1 VVVSPPRARGTRA
14 LRSNAPV
21 LRSMPSAVVQ
31 LPDRQLAALRDAYRR
46 AARAR
51 RLQLIAVAALSLVL
65 IALSAIQAEVD
76 PKTFLAKIGGFTS
89 YFDRMATLD
98 SGLRVWTDP
107 ASWFWSFKRSA
118 RLIGETVLMAYVGT
132 LTGSIVAF
140 ALNFVASP
148 NITGRAWLVFA
159 ARRLLEFCRTVP
171 DVVFALIFV
180 VAFGLGPFPGVLAL
194 AIHSA
199 GALGKQF
206 FETTENIDMKPVEGL
221 RAVGA
226 SYAQVIRYAALPQV
240 IASFASFALLRFEI
254 NVRGATVLGFVGA
267 GGIGQDLM
275 EAIRKF
281 YYSDVSAIL
290 VLIIAVVMTIDIST
304 QYLRG
309 TLLSEGR

>member
-1 VVVSPPRARGTRA
+1 
-14 LRSNAPV
+14 
-21 LRSMPSAVVQ
+21 MPGAVVL
-31 LPDRQLAALRDAYRR
+31 LPDRQLDALKEAYRR
-46 AARAR
+46 AARAKR
-51 RLQLIAVAALSLVL
+51 MQAIAAVACLMVL
-65 IALSAIQAEVD
+65 IGLAAIQAEVD

-98 SGLRVWTDP
+98 SGARVWTDP
-107 ASWFWSFKRSA
+107 TAWFWSFKRSA
-118 RLIGETVLMAYVGT
+118 RLIGETILMAYVGT
-132 LTGSIVAF
+132 LTGAIGAF

-148 NITGRAWLVFA
+148 NLTRRAWLVFT

-171 DVVFALIFV
+171 DIVFALVFV
-180 VAFGLGPFPGVLAL
+180 VAFGLGPLPGVLAIAL
-194 AIHSA
+194 HTA

-226 SYAQVIRYAALPQV
+226 SYAQVIRFAALPQV
-240 IASFASFALLRFEI
+240 LASFASFALLRFEI

-290 VLIIAVVMTIDIST
+290 VLIIGVVMTIDVST
-304 QYLRG
+304 QYLRR
-309 TLLSEGR
+309 TLLTEGR

>member
-1 VVVSPPRARGTRA
+1 
-14 LRSNAPV
+14 
-21 LRSMPSAVVQ
+21 MPGAVVL
-31 LPDRQLAALRDAYRR
+31 LPDRQLDRLKEAYRR

-51 RLQLIAVAALSLVL
+51 RLQMIAGAALLVVL
-65 IALSAIQAEVD
+65 IGLSAIQAEVD

-89 YFDRMATLD
+89 YFERMATLD
-98 SGLRVWTDP
+98 SGARVWTDP
-107 ASWFWSFKRSA
+107 AAWFWSFKRSA
-118 RLIGETVLMAYVGT
+118 RLIGETILMAYVGT
-132 LTGSIVAF
+132 LTGAVAAF

-148 NITGRAWLVFA
+148 NLTGRGWLVFA

-171 DVVFALIFV
+171 DIVFALIFV
-180 VAFGLGPFPGVLAL
+180 VAFGLGPAPGVLAL
-194 AIHSA
+194 ALHTA

-221 RAVGA
+221 RSVGA
-226 SYAQVIRYAALPQV
+226 TYVQVIRYAALPQV
-240 IASFASFALLRFEI
+240 LASFASFALLRFEI
-254 NVRGATVLGFVGA
+254 NVRRATVLGFVGA

-304 QYLRG
+304 QYLRRA
-309 TLLSEGR
+309 LLSEGR

>member
-1 VVVSPPRARGTRA
+1 
-14 LRSNAPV
+14 
-21 LRSMPSAVVQ
+21 MPGAVVL
-31 LPDRQLAALRDAYRR
+31 LPDRQLDPLKEAYRR

-51 RLQLIAVAALSLVL
+51 RLQMIAGAALLVVL
-65 IALSAIQAEVD
+65 IGLSAIQAEVD

-98 SGLRVWTDP
+98 SGARVWTDP
-107 ASWFWSFKRSA
+107 AAWFWSLKRSA
-118 RLIGETVLMAYVGT
+118 RLIGETILMAYVGT
-132 LTGSIVAF
+132 LTGAVAAF

-148 NITGRAWLVFA
+148 NLTGRGWLVFA

-171 DVVFALIFV
+171 DIVFALIFV
-180 VAFGLGPFPGVLAL
+180 VAFGLGPLPGVLAL
-194 AIHSA
+194 ALHTA

-221 RAVGA
+221 RSVGA

-240 IASFASFALLRFEI
+240 LASFASFALLRFEI

-281 YYSDVSAIL
+281 HYSDVSAIL

-304 QYLRG
+304 QYLRRA
-309 TLLSEGR
+309 LLSEGR

>member
-1 VVVSPPRARGTRA
+1 
-14 LRSNAPV
+14 
-21 LRSMPSAVVQ
+21 MPGAVVL
-31 LPDRQLAALRDAYRR
+31 LPDRQLDALREAYRR

-51 RLQLIAVAALSLVL
+51 RLQTIAGAAVLVVL
-65 IALSAIQAEVD
+65 IGLSAIQAEVD

-98 SGLRVWTDP
+98 SGARVWTDP
-107 ASWFWSFKRSA
+107 AAWFWSFRRSA
-118 RLIGETVLMAYVGT
+118 RLIGETILMAYVGT
-132 LTGSIVAF
+132 LTGAIVAL

-148 NITGRAWLVFA
+148 NLTGRAWLVFA

-171 DVVFALIFV
+171 DIVFALIFV
-180 VAFGLGPFPGVLAL
+180 VAFGLGPLPGVLAL
-194 AIHSA
+194 ALHTT

-221 RAVGA
+221 RAAGA
-226 SYAQVIRYAALPQV
+226 SYVQTIRYAALPQV
-240 IASFASFALLRFEI
+240 LASFASFALLRFEI

-290 VLIIAVVMTIDIST
+290 VLIIAVVMTIDIAT
-304 QYLRG
+304 QYLRRALI
-309 TLLSEGR
+309 TEGR

>member
-1 VVVSPPRARGTRA
+1 MAG
-14 LRSNAPV
+14 
-21 LRSMPSAVVQ
+21 AVVL
-31 LPDRQLAALRDAYRR
+31 LPDRQLDALKEAYRG
-46 AARAR
+46 AARAK
-51 RLQLIAVAALSLVL
+51 RLQAIAGVACLLVL
-65 IALSAIQAEVD
+65 IGLSAIQAEVD

-98 SGLRVWTDP
+98 SGARVWTDP
-107 ASWFWSFKRSA
+107 AAWFWSFKRSA
-118 RLIGETVLMAYVGT
+118 RLLGETILIAYVGT
-132 LTGSIVAF
+132 LTGAIVAL

-148 NITGRAWLVFA
+148 NLTRKGWLVFM

-171 DVVFALIFV
+171 DIVFALVFV
-180 VAFGLGPFPGVLAL
+180 VAFGLGPLPGVLAL
-194 AIHSA
+194 ALHTA

-221 RAVGA
+221 RSVGA
-226 SYAQVIRYAALPQV
+226 SYVQVIRYAALPQV
-240 IASFASFALLRFEI
+240 LASFASFALLRFEI

-290 VLIIAVVMTIDIST
+290 VLIIAVVMTIDIAT
-304 QYLRG
+304 QYLRRALM
-309 TLLSEGR
+309 TEDR

>member
-1 VVVSPPRARGTRA
+1 
-14 LRSNAPV
+14 
-21 LRSMPSAVVQ
+21 MPGAVVL
-31 LPDRQLAALRDAYRR
+31 LPDRQLDRLKEAYRR

-51 RLQLIAVAALSLVL
+51 RLQMIAGAALLVVL
-65 IALSAIQAEVD
+65 IGLSTIQAEVD
-76 PKTFLAKIGGFTS
+76 PKTFVAKIGGFTS

-98 SGLRVWTDP
+98 SGARVWTDP
-107 ASWFWSFKRSA
+107 AAWFWSFKRSA
-118 RLIGETVLMAYVGT
+118 RLIGETILIAYVGT
-132 LTGSIVAF
+132 LTGAVAAF

-148 NITGRAWLVFA
+148 NLTGRRWLVFA

-171 DVVFALIFV
+171 DIVFALIFV
-180 VAFGLGPFPGVLAL
+180 VAFGLGPAPGVLAL
-194 AIHSA
+194 ALHTA

-221 RAVGA
+221 RSVGA
-226 SYAQVIRYAALPQV
+226 SYVQVIRYAALPQV
-240 IASFASFALLRFEI
+240 LASFASFALLRFEI

-290 VLIIAVVMTIDIST
+290 VLIIVVVMTIDIAT
-304 QYLRG
+304 QYLRRA
-309 TLLSEGR
+309 LLSEGR

>member
-1 VVVSPPRARGTRA
+1 
-14 LRSNAPV
+14 
-21 LRSMPSAVVQ
+21 MPSAVVQ
-31 LPDRQLAALRDAYRR
+31 LPDRQLAPLRDAYRR

-51 RLQLIAVAALSLVL
+51 QLQLFGGVAVALLL
-65 IALSAIQAEVD
+65 IVLSAIQVEVD
-76 PKTFLAKIGGFTS
+76 PKTFLANIGGFTS

-98 SGLRVWTDP
+98 SGTRVWTDP
-107 ASWFWSFKRSA
+107 AAWFWSFKRSA
-118 RLIGETVLMAYVGT
+118 RLIGETILMAYVGT
-132 LTGSIVAF
+132 LTGAIVAF

-148 NITGRAWLVFA
+148 NITGRAWLVFMS
-159 ARRLLEFCRTVP
+159 RRLLEFCRTVP
-171 DVVFALIFV
+171 DIVFALIFV
-180 VAFGLGPFPGVLAL
+180 VAFGLGPLPGVLAL

-226 SYAQVIRYAALPQV
+226 SYVQTIRYAALPQV
-240 IASFASFALLRFEI
+240 IASFATFALLRFEI
-254 NVRGATVLGFVGA
+254 NVRGATVLDFVGA

-290 VLIIAVVMTIDIST
+290 VMIIAVVMTIDIST
-304 QYLRG
+304 QYLRRA
-309 TLLSEGR
+309 LISEGRST

>member
-1 VVVSPPRARGTRA
+1 
-14 LRSNAPV
+14 
-21 LRSMPSAVVQ
+21 MPGAVVL
-31 LPDRQLAALRDAYRR
+31 LPDRQLDALKEAYRR

-51 RLQLIAVAALSLVL
+51 RLQMIAGAALLVVL
-65 IALSAIQAEVD
+65 IGLSAIQAEVD

-98 SGLRVWTDP
+98 SGARVWTDP
-107 ASWFWSFKRSA
+107 AAWFWSFKRSA
-118 RLIGETVLMAYVGT
+118 RLIGETILMAYVGT
-132 LTGSIVAF
+132 LTGAIVAF

-148 NITGRAWLVFA
+148 NLTGRGWLVFA

-171 DVVFALIFV
+171 DIVFALIFV
-180 VAFGLGPFPGVLAL
+180 VAFGLGPLPGVLAL
-194 AIHSA
+194 ALHTA

-221 RAVGA
+221 RSVGA
-226 SYAQVIRYAALPQV
+226 SYVQVIRYAALPQV
-240 IASFASFALLRFEI
+240 LASFASFALLRFEI

-304 QYLRG
+304 QYLRRA
-309 TLLSEGR
+309 LLSEGR

>member
-1 VVVSPPRARGTRA
+1 MAG
-14 LRSNAPV
+14 
-21 LRSMPSAVVQ
+21 AVVL
-31 LPDRQLAALRDAYRR
+31 LPDRQLDALKEAYRR
-46 AARAR
+46 AARVR
-51 RLQLIAVAALSLVL
+51 RLQAIAGVGCLLVL
-65 IALSAIQAEVD
+65 IGLSAIQAEVD

-98 SGLRVWTDP
+98 SGARVWTDP
-107 ASWFWSFKRSA
+107 AAWFWSFKRSA
-118 RLIGETVLMAYVGT
+118 RLIGETILMAYVGT
-132 LTGSIVAF
+132 LTGAIVAF
-140 ALNFVASP
+140 ALNFLASP
-148 NITGRAWLVFA
+148 NLTGRAWLVFA

-171 DVVFALIFV
+171 DIVFALIFV
-180 VAFGLGPFPGVLAL
+180 VAFGLGPLPGVLAIAL
-194 AIHSA
+194 HTA

-221 RAVGA
+221 RAVGG
-226 SYAQVIRYAALPQV
+226 SYVQVIRFAALPQV
-240 IASFASFALLRFEI
+240 LASFASFALLRFEI

-304 QYLRG
+304 QYLRRALV
-309 TLLSEGR
+309 TEGR

>member
-1 VVVSPPRARGTRA
+1 MAG
-14 LRSNAPV
+14 
-21 LRSMPSAVVQ
+21 AVVL
-31 LPDRQLAALRDAYRR
+31 LPDRQLDALKEAYRG
-46 AARAR
+46 AARAK
-51 RLQLIAVAALSLVL
+51 RLQAIAGVACLLVL
-65 IALSAIQAEVD
+65 IGLSAIQAEVD

-98 SGLRVWTDP
+98 SGARVWTDP
-107 ASWFWSFKRSA
+107 AAWFWSFKRSA
-118 RLIGETVLMAYVGT
+118 RLIGETILMAYVGT
-132 LTGSIVAF
+132 LTGAIVAF

-148 NITGRAWLVFA
+148 NLTGRAWLVFA

-171 DVVFALIFV
+171 DIVFALIFV
-180 VAFGLGPFPGVLAL
+180 VAFGLGPLPGVLAIAL
-194 AIHSA
+194 HTA

-221 RAVGA
+221 RAVGG
-226 SYAQVIRYAALPQV
+226 SYMQVIRFAALPQV
-240 IASFASFALLRFEI
+240 LASFASFALLRFEI

-304 QYLRG
+304 QYLRRALI
-309 TLLSEGR
+309 TEGR